1 MKHIIF
7 TFLLALFLLF
17 PIQHIEIFAESRINF
32 QQISLKEGL
41 SNSSVFDILQD
52 KQGCLWLA
60 TGNGLDKYDG
70 YKFTTYIHKRDDQ
83 NSLQDNT
90 LWSLH
95 SNDENKLWIG
105 TSRGLTLFD
114 KRTCTFS
121 NFPYGKKGNKMA
133 VNKIIELN
141 NKTLVLATNLGLFE
155 FEISKGY
162 KKLNFQANTSVT
174 TLLKLDDKTL
184 LAGTTNGLY
193 IYFPE
198 NNTFSLTDKLFD
210 KKNINVLYI
219 YCFCSLN
226 TIWPCL
232 QQLVQQK

>member
-1 MKHIIF
+1 MKHII
-7 TFLLALFLLF
+7 TAFLLTFFFLFQ
-17 PIQHIEIFAESRINF
+17 IHSAQISTESRINF

-95 SNDENKLWIG
+95 SNDEKKLWIG
-105 TSRGLTLFD
+105 TSKGLTLFD
-114 KRTCTFS
+114 KNTGAFS

-133 VNKIIELN
+133 VNKIIELS

-155 FEISKGY
+155 FELSKGY
-162 KKLNFQANTSVT
+162 KKLNFQANTSAT
-174 TLLKLDDKTL
+174 TLLKLDDKRI

-193 IYFPE
+193 LYYPE
-198 NNTFSLTDKLFD
+198 NNTFSLVEPVVHLDYK
-210 KKNINVLYI
+210 
-219 YCFCSLN
+219 
-226 TIWPCL
+226 
-232 QQLVQQK
+232 